1 LNFFFNLLTIL
12 LSPREQARC
21 LAHRERETN
30 ALQWDCLLLLFQTL
44 FCTVRLI
51 GLQCFLLLVF
61 KKNYGIALQSDQL
74 DFAFLCSFQDTK
86 CSLVLMFLFFQ
97 LLLPN
102 LHCFRTPEIAATL
115 CLVDFLCF
123 DSGLGISDI
132 FRWLSDLKMYFPL
145 TFSCYFVLSRISAL
159 FCGFKVFYPL
169 GFCSDFAVSRNS

>member
-1 LNFFFNLLTIL
+1 MGLLVALISNSVLYSSFNRTTM
-12 LSPREQARC
+12 LSAAGFQEK
-21 LAHRERETN
+21 L
-30 ALQWDCLLLLFQTL
+30 WDCAL
-44 FCTVRLI
+44 
-51 GLQCFLLLVF
+51 
-61 KKNYGIALQSDQL
+61 LQSDQL

-169 GFCSDFAVSRNS
+169 GFCSDFAISRNS